1 MSNYYEDVYLKR
13 LNRYGYDY
21 QTRVQSQRERDF
33 ENKLLRSV
41 YRVDFDYDGESHP
54 ATLEKYK
61 QDETQLMQYLLTR
74 VNLNLPNGTILM
86 IPDKDLN
93 PQPWMVFWM
102 ESIKASGYNRYIVLK
117 MTHQITWRDRNKN
130 DHTTWCYFH
139 GSGDS
144 ALKETLKG
152 AGAIYV
158 EDSNNRFV
166 VMPTNED
173 LRKDDYM
180 EIGEGKF
187 AMVKVHAGTSRRGM
201 TPVSGLTPGQKI
213 VVKGGYELK
222 YIIPGDGDKK
232 KAGHFHA
239 DGVFHEGE
247 H

>member
-1 MSNYYEDVYLKR
+1 
-13 LNRYGYDY
+13 
-21 QTRVQSQRERDF
+21 
-33 ENKLLRSV
+33 
-41 YRVDFDYDGESHP
+41 
-54 ATLEKYK
+54 
-61 QDETQLMQYLLTR
+61 
-74 VNLNLPNGTILM
+74 
-86 IPDKDLN
+86 
-93 PQPWMVFWM
+93 M

-247 H
+247 DH